1 MKVLVVGGGAREHAI
16 AWKLSTSPL
25 VDALFVAP
33 GNAGTAAVAENLPV
47 RDTDLDGLVRSAKE
61 LNVDVTFVGPEV
73 PLAMGIVDRFTEE
86 DLRIFGPT
94 AAAARIE
101 SSKVFA
107 KELMIRHGIP
117 TGRAEVFDSYQDAD
131 RFVRKLS
138 PPLVVKADGLAAGKG
153 VTVARTQDEALTALR
168 ECMVEGVFGEAGERV
183 LVEEWLTGLEVSVF
197 AFVAGEVLSPLAAA
211 CDYKRAHDGDRGPN
225 TGGMGVYS
233 PPEYW
238 NDALEREIRESIMLP
253 VVRAMAEEGCPF
265 SGVLYGGL
273 MLTEDGPKVI
283 EFNCRMGDPEAQ
295 VLMARLRTDLAEI
308 VLATLDGM
316 LSETPIEWSDDACV
330 GVVLASGGYPGSY
343 VTGFPIAGLS
353 EAAEFGEVFHAGTKA
368 SDRSGAETVTAGG
381 RVLTVVSSGGSLA
394 DARQRAYGGAAKVS
408 FDGAFYRTDI
418 AAIHKSEEG
427 A

>member
-1 MKVLVVGGGAREHAI
+1 MRMLVVGGGAREHAI
-16 AWKLSTSPL
+16 AWKLSSSPL
-25 VDALFVAP
+25 VDLLLVAP
-33 GNAGTAAVAENLPV
+33 GNAGTASVAENLPV
-47 RDTDLDGLVRSAKE
+47 RDTDLDGLVSTVKD
-61 LNVDVTFVGPEV
+61 LSVDVTIVGPEV

-86 DLRIFGPT
+86 GLRIFGPT

-107 KELMIRHGIP
+107 KELMVRHGIP
-117 TGRAEVFDSYQDAD
+117 TGRAEVFDSYEEAA
-131 RFVRKLS
+131 RFVGRLS

-153 VTVARTQDEALTALR
+153 VTVAHSRDEAIAALR
-168 ECMVEGVFGEAGERV
+168 ECMVDRAFGDSGERV

-197 AFVAGEVLSPLAAA
+197 AFVDGEVLSPLAAA

-233 PPEYW
+233 PPENW
-238 NDALEREIRESIMLP
+238 NDSLEREIRERIMLP
-253 VVRAMAEEGCPF
+253 VVKAMAEEGCPF

-295 VLMARLRTDLAEI
+295 VLLSRLRTDLAEI
-308 VLATLDGM
+308 VLATLDGN

-330 GVVLASGGYPGSY
+330 GVVLASEGYPGSY
-343 VTGFPIAGLS
+343 VTGLPISGIS
-353 EAAEFGEVFHAGTKA
+353 EAAAFGEVFHAGTRA
-368 SDRSGAETVTAGG
+368 ADAGDAEAVTSGG
-381 RVLTVVSSGGSLA
+381 RVLTVVGSGGSLA
-394 DARQRAYGGAAKVS
+394 EARQRAYSGAAKVS

-418 AAIHKSEEG
+418 AGIHKSEEG